1 MNLITQIS
9 ESHFDLERDKMNA
22 YYLVI
27 VMVWNNGITV
37 EKIPQVNS
45 AQCQVNAKAY
55 NSVKYAHATG
65 GVVKYKTHCIVG
77 LK

>member
-1 MNLITQIS
+1 MNV
-9 ESHFDLERDKMNA
+9 

-55 NSVKYAHATG
+55 NGVNYPHATG
-65 GVVKYKTHCIVG
+65 GRVMYKTHCIVG
-77 LK
+77 SK

>member
-1 MNLITQIS
+1 MNI
-9 ESHFDLERDKMNA
+9 

-55 NSVKYAHATG
+55 NNANYQHATG
-65 GVVKYKTHCIVG
+65 GRVMYKTHCIVG
-77 LK
+77 SK

>member
-1 MNLITQIS
+1 MNV
-9 ESHFDLERDKMNA
+9 

-55 NSVKYAHATG
+55 IGVNYQHVTG
-65 GVVKYKTHCIVG
+65 VRVTYKTHCIVG

>member
-1 MNLITQIS
+1 MNI
-9 ESHFDLERDKMNA
+9 

-37 EKIPQVNS
+37 EKIPLVNS

-55 NSVKYAHATG
+55 SNVRYEGGLG
-65 GVVKYKTHCIVG
+65 GVVMYKAHCIVG
-77 LK
+77 SK

>member
-1 MNLITQIS
+1 MNI
-9 ESHFDLERDKMNA
+9 

-55 NSVKYAHATG
+55 DKIRYQGITG
-65 GVVKYKTHCIVG
+65 GAVMYKTHCIVG
-77 LK
+77 SK

>member
-1 MNLITQIS
+1 MN
-9 ESHFDLERDKMNA
+9 M

-27 VMVWNNGITV
+27 VMVWNNGINV

-55 NSVKYAHATG
+55 NGFRYEHATG
-65 GVVKYKTHCIVG
+65 IRITYKTHCIVG
-77 LK
+77 SK

>member
-1 MNLITQIS
+1 MNI
-9 ESHFDLERDKMNA
+9 

-55 NSVKYAHATG
+55 SNVRYDGISG
-65 GVVKYKTHCIVG
+65 GVVMYKTHCIVG
-77 LK
+77 SK